1 VITLKNGKEYITI
14 IEAAKLLGVQQS
26 RVSQYISKG
35 DLKPNTKLVGKKL
48 LLKDDVVK
56 FKATR
61 RTKPGPIPTKH

>member
-1 VITLKNGKEYITI
+1 MIELKNGKIYITI
-14 IEAAKLLGVQQS
+14 VEAAKLLGVQQS
-26 RVSQYISKG
+26 RISQYITKG

-61 RTKPGPIPTKH
+61 RTKQVPIPAKH

>member
-1 VITLKNGKEYITI
+1 MITLKNGKEYITI

-61 RTKPGPIPTKH
+61 RTKPGPIPAEH

>member
-1 VITLKNGKEYITI
+1 VIELKNGKIYITI
-14 IEAAKLLGVQQS
+14 VEAAKLLGVQQS
-26 RVSQYISKG
+26 RISQYITKG

-61 RTKPGPIPTKH
+61 RTKPGPIPAKH